1 MTLWLFGWLYAVP
14 LRPAPI
20 DVIEALSMIPAL
32 RDVERRLYKQW
43 RDNPPESLV
52 YAMIG
57 KALADSFPG
66 MDAPHRTYAMGV
78 IKVGLDP
85 RHPRRVLVRQ
95 ALIGTLKARMRR
107 MDKRRAALLSASL
120 KSLTHAAA

>member
-1 MTLWLFGWLYAVP
+1 MALWLFGSLYAVP
-14 LRPAPI
+14 LRPATI

-32 RDVERRLYKQW
+32 RHVERHVYKRW

-57 KALADSFPG
+57 KALADSFSD
-66 MDAPHRTYAMGV
+66 MDAVHRTYAMAV

-85 RHPRRVLVRQ
+85 LHPRRVLVRR
-95 ALIGTLKARMRR
+95 ALIGTLKARMRH
-107 MDKRRAALLSASL
+107 MDKKRAALISASL
-120 KSLTHAAA
+120 KSLTPVAA